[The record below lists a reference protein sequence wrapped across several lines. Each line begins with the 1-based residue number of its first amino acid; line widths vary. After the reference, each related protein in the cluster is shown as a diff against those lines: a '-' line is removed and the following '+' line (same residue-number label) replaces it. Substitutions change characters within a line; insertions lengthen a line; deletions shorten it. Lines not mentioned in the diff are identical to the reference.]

1 MSDTLGPAVAFFL
14 FSLSKEGS
22 GCPIRSGHQ
31 RDSLGVFVKSSQPHL
46 GPKVLFRNLLL
57 RMT

>member
-46 GPKVLFRNLLL
+46 GPKVLFRNL
-57 RMT
+57 